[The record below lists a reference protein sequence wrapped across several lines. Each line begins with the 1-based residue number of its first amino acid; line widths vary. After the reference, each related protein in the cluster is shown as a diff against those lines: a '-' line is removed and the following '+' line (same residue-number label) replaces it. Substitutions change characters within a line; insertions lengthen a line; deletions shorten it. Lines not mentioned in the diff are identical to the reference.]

1 MRKIVID
8 PVTRLE
14 GHGKIAI
21 FLDDDGE
28 VANTYFQVPE
38 LRGFE
43 QFCVGRPVEEMPRI
57 TTRICGVCPEAHHMA
72 SVKACDAVFHVEPPP
87 AAKKLRELLYSAF
100 YVGDHTLHFYALGG
114 PDFVVG
120 PDAPPSER
128 NILGVVR
135 KVGLEAGQKVI
146 ELRKRAQRV
155 VSLIGGKAIHPVTG
169 LPGGMA
175 KPLNTEERN
184 EIVGHTAYFL
194 EFAKFTL
201 GVVDQVV
208 LSNQAYVDMILSDT
222 YTHRLY
228 SMGTVDEN
236 NKGNF
241 YDGKIRVVDPDGK
254 EFVKFSPRDYLQVLA
269 ERVEPWTYLKF
280 PFLKQVGWKGLV
292 EGKDSGVYRATPL
305 SRLNAADGMAT
316 PLAQEQYERMYQTL
330 GGKPVHQTL
339 ATHWA
344 RVIELVYAAE
354 RAAELARDD
363 EILSDKIRT
372 IPTATPSE
380 GVGSVEAPR
389 GTLYHHYVTDERG
402 ILRKVNLIVGTT
414 NNHAAIAM
422 SIRKAAQGVI
432 RRGVEITDGVLNR
445 IEMAFRA
452 YDPCF
457 GCATH
462 SLPGKMPLEVEVF
475 DSHGTLL
482 TSRRRGSV

>member
-1 MRKIVID
+1 
-8 PVTRLE
+8 
-14 GHGKIAI
+14 
-21 FLDDDGE
+21 
-28 VANTYFQVPE
+28 
-38 LRGFE
+38 
-43 QFCVGRPVEEMPRI
+43 
-57 TTRICGVCPEAHHMA
+57 
-72 SVKACDAVFHVEPPP
+72 
-87 AAKKLRELLYSAF
+87 
-100 YVGDHTLHFYALGG
+100 
-114 PDFVVG
+114 
-120 PDAPPSER
+120 
-128 NILGVVR
+128 
-135 KVGLEAGQKVI
+135 
-146 ELRKRAQRV
+146 
-155 VSLIGGKAIHPVTG
+155 
-169 LPGGMA
+169 
-175 KPLNTEERN
+175 
-184 EIVGHTAYFL
+184 
-194 EFAKFTL
+194 
-201 GVVDQVV
+201 
-208 LSNQAYVDMILSDT
+208 
-222 YTHRLY
+222 
-228 SMGTVDEN
+228 
-236 NKGNF
+236 
-241 YDGKIRVVDPDGK
+241 
-254 EFVKFSPRDYLQVLA
+254 
-269 ERVEPWTYLKF
+269 
-280 PFLKQVGWKGLV
+280 
-292 EGKDSGVYRATPL
+292 
-305 SRLNAADGMAT
+305 MAT

-380 GVGSVEAPR
+380 GVGCVEAPR

-414 NNHAAIAM
+414 NNHAPIAM

-462 SLPGKMPLEVEVF
+462 SLPGKMPLEVQVF

>member
-1 MRKIVID
+1 
-8 PVTRLE
+8 
-14 GHGKIAI
+14 
-21 FLDDDGE
+21 
-28 VANTYFQVPE
+28 
-38 LRGFE
+38 
-43 QFCVGRPVEEMPRI
+43 
-57 TTRICGVCPEAHHMA
+57 
-72 SVKACDAVFHVEPPP
+72 
-87 AAKKLRELLYSAF
+87 
-100 YVGDHTLHFYALGG
+100 
-114 PDFVVG
+114 
-120 PDAPPSER
+120 
-128 NILGVVR
+128 
-135 KVGLEAGQKVI
+135 
-146 ELRKRAQRV
+146 
-155 VSLIGGKAIHPVTG
+155 
-169 LPGGMA
+169 
-175 KPLNTEERN
+175 
-184 EIVGHTAYFL
+184 
-194 EFAKFTL
+194 
-201 GVVDQVV
+201 
-208 LSNQAYVDMILSDT
+208 
-222 YTHRLY
+222 
-228 SMGTVDEN
+228 
-236 NKGNF
+236 
-241 YDGKIRVVDPDGK
+241 
-254 EFVKFSPRDYLQVLA
+254 
-269 ERVEPWTYLKF
+269 
-280 PFLKQVGWKGLV
+280 
-292 EGKDSGVYRATPL
+292 
-305 SRLNAADGMAT
+305 
-316 PLAQEQYERMYQTL
+316 MYKTL

-402 ILRKVNLIVGTT
+402 ILQKVNLIVGTT